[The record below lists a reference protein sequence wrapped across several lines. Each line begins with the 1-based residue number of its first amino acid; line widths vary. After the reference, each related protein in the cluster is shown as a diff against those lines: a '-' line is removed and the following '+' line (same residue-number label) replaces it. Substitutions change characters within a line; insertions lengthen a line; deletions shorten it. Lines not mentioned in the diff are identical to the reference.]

1 LIFFREKWYEKLE
14 DNKIPEEIRVFTYKY
29 ITSLEQLEVLCQFVN
44 NPNTELNSSMLN
56 QTLKTNTSSIESRLE
71 DLFNKGFLVLK
82 NSEKKLYQY
91 GPRTD
96 QLHLEARKIT
106 QFYKDNY
113 HSMINLIYSK
123 PMDNIRSFADSF
135 KLRKDD

>member
-1 LIFFREKWYEKLE
+1 LE
-14 DNKIPEEIRVFTYKY
+14 QNKIPEDIRAFTYKY
-29 ITSLEQLEVLCQFVN
+29 LTSLEQLEVLCQFVN
-44 NPNTELNSSMLN
+44 NPNVEYDASMLN
-56 QTLKTNTSSIESRLE
+56 QTLRTNIESIENRLE

-82 NSEKKLYQY
+82 NSEKKVYQY

-96 QLHLEARKIT
+96 KLHSEARAIT
-106 QFYKDNY
+106 RFYKDNY
-113 HSMINLIYSK
+113 HSMINLIYSR

>member
-1 LIFFREKWYEKLE
+1 LE
-14 DNKIPEEIRVFTYKY
+14 NNKIPEEIRAFTYKY
-29 ITSLEQLEVLCQFVN
+29 VTSLEQLEVLVQFVD
-44 NPNTELNSSMLN
+44 NPNSEYNSSLLN
-56 QTLKTNTSSIESRLE
+56 QTLRTNTTSIESRLE
-71 DLFNKGFLVLK
+71 DLFNKGFIVLK
-82 NSEKKLYQY
+82 DSEKKLYQY

-96 QLHLEARKIT
+96 KLHLEARAIT

-113 HSMINLIYSK
+113 HSMINLIYSR